1 VKIKNTKPGRTDG
14 AYTRLLGNEQ
24 LGALIS
30 RVHAAS
36 ISSGHELEELILEKS
51 DLFLVRTV
59 EEMESILLN
68 GEKFDKKTYLIPKK
82 IVKKSK
88 FQSRHEPDYLILKKE
103 TKTLYI
109 TELKDGDAFDT
120 KKSAGEVESLRR
132 FQNDISENIPYKTL
146 ILVCCFNQID
156 KEKIIQGFKNKIKPE
171 EAFTGKEFC
180 ALIGIDYQAIID
192 KRKEQDQ
199 KENLSFFC
207 EELLKIES
215 CREIILKLLTKI
227 SDNR

>member
-1 VKIKNTKPGRTDG
+1 MKIKNTKPGRTDG